1 VAAVLVAVALG
12 LIAPPGLRRFARGT
26 VVVVFSI
33 AALIYLLPGAPSGWR
48 STSSAFGVVASDD
61 DLPHSARGCGSP
73 STEPPLS

>member
-33 AALIYLLPGAPSGWR
+33 AALIYLLPVGAVGL
-48 STSSAFGVVASDD
+48 ALDVVGIWGG
-61 DLPHSARGCGSP
+61 RV
-73 STEPPLS
+73 